1 MLIFKRRHHG
11 NNIKD
16 MTVLVYQKAVLV
28 LRHWGVEQ
36 CVISCNISLVIE
48 FLLKAEVCFEVG
60 PVLSNEFIIII
71 VIIYQ
76 PIFLLRARFFP
87 QNQPGA
93 GWNFLVG
100 VSIPSS
106 ILQYCILHS
115 ISFEANKPRHLCPSV
130 VQVGSEVKFKLKK
143 WCKVEV
149 RIILIYQPCF
159 LIFMQNK
166 SFLLS
171 ERKSIC
177 VFPLCIK
184 TRCFV

>member
-28 LRHWGVEQ
+28 LRHWAVEQ
-36 CVISCNISLVIE
+36 CVISCNVSLVIE

-60 PVLSNEFIIII
+60 PVLSNEFIIIIIIIIII

-115 ISFEANKPRHLCPSV
+115 ISFEANKPGHLCPSV
-130 VQVGSEVKFKLKK
+130 VQVESEV
-143 WCKVEV
+143 
-149 RIILIYQPCF
+149 Q
-159 LIFMQNK
+159 
-166 SFLLS
+166 
-171 ERKSIC
+171 
-177 VFPLCIK
+177 VFG
-184 TRCFV
+184 